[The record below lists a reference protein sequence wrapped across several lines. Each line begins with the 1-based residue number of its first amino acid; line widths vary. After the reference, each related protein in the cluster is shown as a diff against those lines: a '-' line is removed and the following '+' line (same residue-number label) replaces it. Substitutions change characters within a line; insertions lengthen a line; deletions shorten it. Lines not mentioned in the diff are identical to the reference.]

1 MRPTTT
7 TIKQARRAD
16 DRPVQRALASVV
28 LRRERYSMTE
38 TITYDDKDAQALLAQ
53 FEHLRTF
60 AAAADWDRR
69 AGAEVERI
77 VSVIRQVDGERSRL
91 QSEAQ
96 QAERDKTDKGLMG
109 RLFSGRRRA
118 KEIEQELA
126 KYQNYHVALEAL
138 AERLQE
144 HIDTTP
150 NDAAERATLLKEYKA
165 AKKELQLTKRE
176 LGVHMRAVST
186 EARQRSAAASDFSIL
201 GTKVVASQ
209 RRAIR
214 RQKEAVLAPS
224 EDAKAAIERQLIK
237 LDRQVVWAERFE

>member
-1 MRPTTT
+1 
-7 TIKQARRAD
+7 
-16 DRPVQRALASVV
+16 
-28 LRRERYSMTE
+28 MTE
-38 TITYDDKDAQALLAQ
+38 AITYDDKDARALLAE
-53 FEHLRTF
+53 FENLRTF
-60 AAAADWDRR
+60 AAATDWDSR
-69 AGAEVERI
+69 AGSEVERI
-77 VSVIRQVDGERSRL
+77 VSVIRQLDGERGRL

-96 QAERDKTDKGLMG
+96 QAERDKADKSLVG
-109 RLFSGRRRA
+109 RLFSGRGRA

-126 KYQNYHVALEAL
+126 KYQNYRVALQAL

-144 HIDTTP
+144 QVDTTP

-176 LGVHMRAVST
+176 LGVHMRAIST
-186 EARQRSAAASDFSIL
+186 EARQRSAAASDFSIF
-201 GTKVVASQ
+201 GTKVMASE

-237 LDRQVVWAERFE
+237 LDRQIVWAERFE